1 MVLKT
6 TSPVVLPLAPIDWP
20 RKIVPSASAS
30 TAGTLIKS
38 PYFARGQ
45 AAAHSHFGL
54 LCPPHLTIGAR
65 RAESSAA
72 GSGYGHFRTSDIQSG
87 RSSRRTS
94 SRLAWTNPY
103 SDYGESLRSATA
115 GVHEKCGP
123 RRARMG
129 AETAAHNLLS
139 G

>member
-1 MVLKT
+1 VNAVLKT

-65 RAESSAA
+65 RAESSA
-72 GSGYGHFRTSDIQSG
+72 GRFRIRTFPDV
-87 RSSRRTS
+87 RYTKREEFSSNI
-94 SRLAWTNPY
+94 LPPCM
-103 SDYGESLRSATA
+103 D
-115 GVHEKCGP
+115 
-123 RRARMG
+123 
-129 AETAAHNLLS
+129 
-139 G
+139 